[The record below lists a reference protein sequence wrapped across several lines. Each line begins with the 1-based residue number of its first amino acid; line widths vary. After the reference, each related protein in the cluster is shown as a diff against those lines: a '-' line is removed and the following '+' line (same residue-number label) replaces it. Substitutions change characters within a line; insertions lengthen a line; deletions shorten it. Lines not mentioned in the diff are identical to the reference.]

1 VLTDRI
7 VAAVIIAVGGS
18 KETTMPDMDTA
29 TSELDEFLASEP
41 ETVNVDDIEL
51 LRALKIRR

>member
-1 VLTDRI
+1 M
-7 VAAVIIAVGGS
+7 AAVIIAVGGS